1 MINTIT
7 IWLLTLGIFFSS
19 VSLGQEFHSDRTPQ
33 DWVIA
38 KNYYATYI
46 LSQDSVLT
54 GELFSLPEVQNL
66 LKQRHTRYLNNAKCP
81 DVACFMDAFKWKQEE
96 IDLLVNIFVAN
107 TKSQTGQSF
116 RKRLMDSQ
124 TYGLSQ
130 GKKADEYLARAFRQ
144 DLEAMNYVIDVYAG
158 GRKPNYPRIDS
169 ISFNIT
175 NKSYLYLLK
184 DVAQDVLKDV
194 QQPKLAFYESLWTAV
209 RLLEVNERWDVAQLE
224 PLMELEN
231 KKAYEAI
238 RKTDFSRYPYSL
250 LLTLGAGPD
259 QYGQPISP
267 GGMLRSRM
275 AARSYFDGLAPFIV
289 VSGGR
294 VHPYKTPYI
303 EALEMKKYLMQ
314 VLGVPEEAIL
324 IDPHA
329 RHTTTNLRNTSRILL
344 TYGFPQDKFAIVNSS
359 VPHINAVQNMADR
372 CMRELG
378 YIPYE
383 LGKRISDVIVEFKPR
398 IESLTIDPDEPL
410 DP

>member
-359 VPHINAVQNMADR
+359 VPHIDAVQNMADR

-378 YIPYE
+378 YVPYE

>member
-1 MINTIT
+1 MINTMK
-7 IWLLTLGIFFSS
+7 IWLLALGMFLSN
-19 VSLGQEFHSDRTPQ
+19 VSWGQEFHSDRSPQ

-38 KNYYATYI
+38 KNYYATSI
-46 LSQDSVLT
+46 LIQDSVLT
-54 GELFSLPEVQNL
+54 GELLSLPEVQNL
-66 LKQRHTRYLNNAKCP
+66 LKQRHSRYLNNTTCA
-81 DVACFMDAFKWKQEE
+81 DVACFLDAFKWKQQE

-107 TKSQTGQSF
+107 TKRQTGQSF

-124 TYGLSQ
+124 TYGPSQ
-130 GKKADEYLARAFRQ
+130 GKQADEYLARALRQ

-158 GRKPNYPRIDS
+158 AKKPNYPRIDS

-175 NKSYLYLLK
+175 SKHYIYLLK

-194 QQPKLAFYESLWTAV
+194 RQPKLAFYESLWTAV
-209 RLLEVNERWDVAQLE
+209 RLLEVNERWDAAQLE
-224 PLMELEN
+224 PLMEQEN

-238 RKTDFSRYPYSL
+238 RKTDFTRYPYSL

-259 QYGQPISP
+259 QYDQPISP

-303 EALEMKKYLMQ
+303 EALEMKRYLMQ

-329 RHTTTNLRNTSRILL
+329 RHTTTNLRNTARILL
-344 TYGFPQDKFAIVNSS
+344 TYGFPADKFAIVNSS
-359 VPHINAVQNMADR
+359 VPHIDAVQNMADR
-372 CMRELG
+372 CIRELG
-378 YIPYE
+378 YVPYE

>member
-96 IDLLVNIFVAN
+96 IDLLVNIFAAN

-275 AARSYFDGLAPFIV
+275 AARSYFDGLAPFIM

-359 VPHINAVQNMADR
+359 VPHIDAVQNMADR

>member
-1 MINTIT
+1 MINTIK
-7 IWLLTLGIFFSS
+7 IWLLALGIFLSN
-19 VSLGQEFHSDRTPQ
+19 VSWGQEFHSDISPQ

-38 KNYYATYI
+38 KNYYATSI
-46 LSQDSVLT
+46 LIQDSVLT
-54 GELFSLPEVQNL
+54 GELLSLPEVQHL
-66 LKQRHTRYLNNAKCP
+66 LKQRHSRYLNNTKCA
-81 DVACFMDAFKWKQEE
+81 DVACFLDAFKWKQQE

-107 TKSQTGQSF
+107 TKRQTGQSF

-130 GKKADEYLARAFRQ
+130 GKQADEYLARALRQ

-158 GRKPNYPRIDS
+158 AKKPNYPRIDS
-169 ISFNIT
+169 ISFNIAS
-175 NKSYLYLLK
+175 KPYLYLLK

-194 QQPKLAFYESLWTAV
+194 RQPKLAFYESLWTAV
-209 RLLEVNERWDVAQLE
+209 RLLEVNERWDAAQLE

-238 RKTDFSRYPYSL
+238 RKTDFRRYPYSL

-259 QYGQPISP
+259 QYDQPISP

-303 EALEMKKYLMQ
+303 EALEMKRYLMQ
-314 VLGVPEEAIL
+314 VLGVAEEAIL

-329 RHTTTNLRNTSRILL
+329 RHTTTNLRNTARILL

-359 VPHINAVQNMADR
+359 VPHIDAVQNMADR

-378 YIPYE
+378 YVPYE

>member
-54 GELFSLPEVQNL
+54 EELLSLPEVQNL
-66 LKQRHTRYLNNAKCP
+66 LKQRHTRYLNNTKCA
-81 DVACFMDAFKWKQEE
+81 DVACFVGAFKWKQEE

-107 TKSQTGQSF
+107 TKSQIGQSF

-130 GKKADEYLARAFRQ
+130 GKKADEYLARAFRK

-359 VPHINAVQNMADR
+359 VPHIDAVQNMADR

-378 YIPYE
+378 YVPYE

-398 IESLTIDPDEPL
+398 IESLTINPDEPL

>member
-107 TKSQTGQSF
+107 TKSQIGQSF

-130 GKKADEYLARAFRQ
+130 GKKADEYLATAFRK

-267 GGMLRSRM
+267 GGMLRSSM

-359 VPHINAVQNMADR
+359 VPHIDAVQNMADR

-398 IESLTIDPDEPL
+398 IESLTINPDEPL

>member
-1 MINTIT
+1 
-7 IWLLTLGIFFSS
+7 
-19 VSLGQEFHSDRTPQ
+19 
-33 DWVIA
+33 
-38 KNYYATYI
+38 
-46 LSQDSVLT
+46 
-54 GELFSLPEVQNL
+54 
-66 LKQRHTRYLNNAKCP
+66 
-81 DVACFMDAFKWKQEE
+81 MDAFKWKQEE
-96 IDLLVNIFVAN
+96 IDLLVNIFAAN

-275 AARSYFDGLAPFIV
+275 AARSYFDGLAPFIM

-359 VPHINAVQNMADR
+359 VPHIDAVQNMADR

>member
-116 RKRLMDSQ
+116 RKRLMDSR

-359 VPHINAVQNMADR
+359 VPHIDAVQNMADR

-378 YIPYE
+378 YVPYE

>member
-1 MINTIT
+1 MINTLK
-7 IWLLTLGIFFSS
+7 IWLLTLGTFLAN
-19 VSLGQEFHSDRTPQ
+19 VSWGQEVHRDRSPQ

-38 KNYYATYI
+38 KNYYAFFI
-46 LSQDSVLT
+46 LSQDTVLT
-54 GELFSLPEVQNL
+54 GELLFLPEVQDL
-66 LKQRHTRYLNNAKCP
+66 LKQRHSRYLNNTNCA
-81 DVACFMDAFKWKQEE
+81 DVACFLDAFKWKQQE
-96 IDLLVNIFVAN
+96 IDLLVNTFVAK
-107 TKSQTGQSF
+107 TKGQTGQSF

-124 TYGLSQ
+124 TYGLKE
-130 GKKADEYLARAFRQ
+130 GKKADEYLARALRQ

-158 GRKPNYPRIDS
+158 AKKPNYPRIDS

-175 NKSYLYLLK
+175 SKSYLNLLK

-194 QQPKLAFYESLWTAV
+194 RQPKFAFYESLWTAV
-209 RLLEVNERWDVAQLE
+209 RLLEVNERWDAAQLE

-231 KKAYEAI
+231 KKAYDAI
-238 RKTDFSRYPYSL
+238 RSTDFSRYPYSL

-289 VSGGR
+289 VSGGS

-303 EALEMKKYLMQ
+303 EALEMKKYLMH

-329 RHTTTNLRNTSRILL
+329 RHTTTNLRNTARILL
-344 TYGFPQDKFAIVNSS
+344 NYGFPQDKFAIVNSS
-359 VPHINAVQNMADR
+359 VAHIDAVQKMADR

-378 YIPYE
+378 YVPYE